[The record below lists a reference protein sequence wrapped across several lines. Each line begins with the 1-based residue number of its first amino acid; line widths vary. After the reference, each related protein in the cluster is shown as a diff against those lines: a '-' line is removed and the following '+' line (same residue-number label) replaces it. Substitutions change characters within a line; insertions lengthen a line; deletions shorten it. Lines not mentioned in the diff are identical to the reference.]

1 MSIQLNPAIS
11 PVIRQ
16 GFADAIGNTP
26 LIRLNK
32 FSDETGCEILGKAE
46 FMNPGGSVKDR
57 AARAI
62 IDEAERSGR
71 LLPGGTVVEGTAGN
85 TGIGLAHVCNARGY
99 RCIIVMPDN
108 QSNEKYQMIE
118 TLGAEVLRVKTV
130 PYSDPNHYQKVAG
143 RLAAEL
149 PDAIWSNQFD
159 NTANRDAHEQTTGP
173 EIWAQTA
180 GRIDAFVTSTGT
192 GGTLGGISRYLKRQ
206 NSNVLITLAD
216 PQGSSLYHWLHHG
229 ELKATGPGSV
239 TEGIGI
245 GRVTANLEGSPIDD
259 ALHVTDVECVSTV
272 YRLLRD
278 EGLFLG
284 STSGVNVAAAVQIA
298 RRLGPGHTIVTILC
312 DSGAKYQSRL
322 FNRKWL
328 EEKGLLEAA
337 GLTLSL
343 GQSHPAPLTEI
354 SRVAD
359 GYPQRLRA

>member
-1 MSIQLNPAIS
+1 MSIRN
-11 PVIRQ
+11 
-16 GFADAIGNTP
+16 GFSDAIGNTP
-26 LIRLNK
+26 LIRLNR
-32 FSDETGCEILGKAE
+32 FSEATGCEILGKAE

-62 IDEAERSGR
+62 IDAAERSGR
-71 LLPGGTVVEGTAGN
+71 LKPGGTVVEGTAGN

-99 RCIIVMPDN
+99 RCVIVMPDN

-143 RLAAEL
+143 RLADEL

-173 EIWAQTA
+173 EIWAQTN
-180 GRIDAFVTSTGT
+180 GKLDAFVAATGT

-206 NSNVLITLAD
+206 NNRVQILLAD
-216 PQGSSLYHWLHHG
+216 PQGSSLYHWLRHG
-229 ELKATGPGSV
+229 ELKATGPGSI

-245 GRVTANLEGSPIDD
+245 GRVTANLEGSPIDN
-259 ALHVTDVECVSTV
+259 ALHVTDIECVTTV
-272 YRLLRD
+272 YRLLRE

-328 EEKGLLEAA
+328 AEKGLLEAA
-337 GLTLSL
+337 GAVHDVQQPVSL
-343 GQSHPAPLTEI
+343 PTPVVAA
-354 SRVAD
+354 SRPE
-359 GYPQRLRA
+359 GIHQRLSA